1 MMMNVRMCGVFY
13 PGVMSLFNDK
23 SKTWNNLPAKVV
35 ESETI
40 DTFKA
45 RLDEAWTN
53 NPSKR
58 SIDSLSTTN
67 EDQEQFVEDLI

>member
-1 MMMNVRMCGVFY
+1 MPHDMRQQMISEMTMAIVA
-13 PGVMSLFNDK
+13 
-23 SKTWNNLPAKVV
+23 KTWNNLPIKVV
-35 ESETI
+35 EAETV

-45 RLDEAWTN
+45 RLDEEWTN

-67 EDQEQFVEDLI
+67 EDQEQFVEDLL